1 MKYCNYCGAELIVKI
16 PKGDN
21 RERYVC
27 SSCDAIHYQNPKIIV
42 GTIPIYENE
51 ILLCKRGIEPK
62 YGKWTI
68 PAGFLE
74 LGEKVEEGAIR
85 ETLEEANAKVKIL
98 NLQTV
103 YSIPRIGQV
112 YLLFLAELIDTYHS
126 PGSETLET
134 EFFSLDKLPWDE
146 IAFSAVK
153 FALEKYIEDIKLDR
167 QPRTHIG
174 FYSKKL

>member
-1 MKYCNYCGAELIVKI
+1 MKYCSYCSTELVIKI
-16 PKGDN
+16 PEGDN

-27 SSCDAIHYQNPKIIV
+27 PKCGAIHYQNPKIIV
-42 GTIPIYENE
+42 GTIPVCENK
-51 ILLCKRGIEPK
+51 ILLCKRGIEPQ

-85 ETLEEANAKVKIL
+85 ETFEEANAKVKIL
-98 NLQTV
+98 GLQTV
-103 YSIPRIGQV
+103 YSIPKIGQV
-112 YLLFLAELIDTYHS
+112 YLLFLAELIDKHYS

-134 EFFSLDKLPWDE
+134 ILFPFEELPWDE

-153 FALEKYIEDIKLDR
+153 FALEKYIEDIKFDR
-167 QPRTHIG
+167 HPTTHIG
-174 FYSKKL
+174 FYSKKI